1 MDVPLRQLNLRQK
14 ARLSTPRFELA
25 RARERE
31 RKKERERGGK
41 GREAREID
49 GIRVSWKLRRNE
61 LNNLASQDEGIK
73 RVSSNVSSENSMR
86 MR

>member
-1 MDVPLRQLNLRQK
+1 MRQLNLRQK

-25 RARERE
+25 GARERE
-31 RKKERERGGK
+31 RKKERERGK

-73 RVSSNVSSENSMR
+73 RVSSNVSSGKPPKIPWMR
-86 MR
+86 